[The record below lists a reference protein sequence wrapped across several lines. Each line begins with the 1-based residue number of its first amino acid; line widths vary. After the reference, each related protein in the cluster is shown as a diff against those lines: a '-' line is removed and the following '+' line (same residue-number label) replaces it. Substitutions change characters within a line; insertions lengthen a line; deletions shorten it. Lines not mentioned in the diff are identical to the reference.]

1 MAALPTSVKT
11 TRRALDTDDVLLEK
25 KIASGLT
32 KLGAATSKNQ
42 HKKALKAANERKKR
56 KNAPPRPTAIT
67 PTATQQGAAEAL
79 LSFLLSLWLT
89 ALPFSLVF
97 FRSSSVGARSGGRDR
112 QAVQARCAHT
122 LG

>member
-25 KIASGLT
+25 KIASGFT

-97 FRSSSVGARSGGRDR
+97 SFIQCWSSFRR
-112 QAVQARCAHT
+112 T
-122 LG
+122 